1 MSRHKD
7 QINCGVIRMRGKTK
21 IIISIIIAAIAIPF
35 AIYTVSPLVLNT
47 VVDEPDPVST
57 LSEFQ
62 EYMNLSEEE
71 RFQVAKNMTM
81 EKAMMIGIMAAKKNT
96 TINENICSPIIQQ
109 PINNSLTGTFLGIG
123 DGFHKV
129 EGLAKVIE
137 VVGGAEILRLE
148 DFKATNGPDLYVYL
162 SEDKSASDFVNV
174 GRLKGNVGN
183 QNYEIPEGTDLSKYN
198 TVLIWCRAFSFLFGS
213 AQLS

>member
-1 MSRHKD
+1 
-7 QINCGVIRMRGKTK
+7 MRAKTK
-21 IIISIIIAAIAIPF
+21 IIISIIIAAITIPF

-47 VVDEPDPVST
+47 VVDEPDPVSA

-62 EYMNLSEEE
+62 QYMNLSEEE
-71 RFQVAKNMTM
+71 RFQVAKNMTR
-81 EKAMMIGIMAAKKNT
+81 EKAMMIGIMAAKQNT
-96 TINENICSPIIQQ
+96 TINENISSPIIQQ
-109 PINNSLTGTFLGIG
+109 PINNSLTGTFIGIG

-129 EGLAKVIE
+129 EGLAKVIRLG
-137 VVGGAEILRLE
+137 GGAEILRLE

-162 SEDKSASDFVNV
+162 SEDKSDSDFVNV

-183 QNYEIPEGTDLSKYN
+183 HNYEIPEGTDLSKYN